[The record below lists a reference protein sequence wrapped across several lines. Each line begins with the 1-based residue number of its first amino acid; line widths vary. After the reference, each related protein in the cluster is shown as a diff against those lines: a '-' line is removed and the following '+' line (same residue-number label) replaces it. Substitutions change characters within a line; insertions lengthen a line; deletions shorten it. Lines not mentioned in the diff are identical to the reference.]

1 MNAIHKT
8 FQTEEVEEKECSH
21 LSSKES
27 SFFLFSFFASQTKNR
42 GNGFQGLSPQLN
54 PEEHLNF

>member
-1 MNAIHKT
+1 MNAIHKS

-27 SFFLFSFFASQTKNR
+27 SFFLFFASQTKNR

-54 PEEHLNF
+54 PEGHLNF